1 MFGFD
6 IHAAINKKVS
16 AEMCEFLG
24 VPKGTLIS
32 RSNVTTMI
40 IEYAKEHNLME
51 KSVITVDKKLGSLLR
66 LPESEKV
73 RILYIQRYLRP
84 HFTVCDSNDTN
95 SDMETS

>member
-1 MFGFD
+1 MRNIRD
-6 IHAAINKKVS
+6 LYTYRQN
-16 AEMCEFLG
+16 C
-24 VPKGTLIS
+24 VPKGTLVS
-32 RSNVTTMI
+32 RSDVTKGV

-66 LPESEKV
+66 FPESEKL

-84 HFTVCDSNDTN
+84 HFIVCDSDDTD